1 MMGSTWSPYTRNL
14 VIILLIIAG
23 IVLTIFLAPVIQALL
38 GAALIAYLLDAVVI
52 GLLRRTQLE
61 RKRAV
66 QVVYFLFLVLLVT
79 IPTLLGT
86 FAVEQLTSFSTELS
100 DALSALEERL
110 TQPFTILGLRIN
122 PQSAIEQVEQ
132 LGGETIS
139 LLTGSSVTILA
150 NVTSSVYWG
159 LMILIS
165 VYYFMAD
172 GQSIAP
178 WILDRMPPAYR
189 EEMGLLFDKLNSV
202 WRVSLRVQIVIFFI
216 LAVLMIAGTA
226 LILWLFQSGLIGF
239 SPILLVVLLVLLY
252 TGVQQLDNLWLR
264 PRWMGRSLAIH
275 PGIIFVGLMGALALG
290 GLLGIILVV
299 PIIGSVK
306 VIGEYIAAK
315 LLDRPLWPEPPALP
329 EQISDPET
337 ADAATPQA

>member
-1 MMGSTWSPYTRNL
+1 MKGSTWSPYTRNL
-14 VIILLIIAG
+14 IIILLIFAG
-23 IVLTIFLAPVIQALL
+23 IVLAVFLVPVIEAMLA
-38 GAALIAYLLDAVVI
+38 AALIAYLLDAVVN
-52 GLLRRTQLE
+52 GLLRRTNLE

-66 QVVYFLFLVLLVT
+66 QIVYFLFLVLLVS
-79 IPTLLGT
+79 IPALLGNY
-86 FAVEQLTSFSTELS
+86 AVEQLTGFSTDLS
-100 DALSALEERL
+100 DALAALQERIE
-110 TQPFTILGLRIN
+110 QPFSIFGLRVN
-122 PQSAIEQVEQ
+122 PQAAIEQVEQ
-132 LGGETIS
+132 LGGETVS
-139 LLTGSSVTILA
+139 LLTGSSFTILA
-150 NVTSSVYWG
+150 DVTSSVYWA

-165 VYYFMAD
+165 VYYFMVD
-172 GQSIAP
+172 GQRIAP
-178 WILDRMPPAYR
+178 WVLKRMPHAYR
-189 EEMGLLFDKLNSV
+189 EEMGLLFDKLNNV

-329 EQISDPET
+329 EKISDPET